1 VALLPYKYALTPA
14 AALLTVR
21 IIDTALITAGIKP
34 NPYMEGVLMKKTT
47 AQPLDV
53 NGDFAGPGQEKIA
66 ILLLGA
72 KSNHPLGLFAPD
84 FGTVGEHLE
93 AMTHELESETDQDTG
108 CKCLPSISSHF
119 NCLPWTHALIIIVL
133 GQTGWQRKDANGAD
147 ELLFISYWRSINA
160 VHAYAHGPLHRKAW
174 NWWESTIKKHNAI
187 GFMHEVFEADKGQWE
202 AVYINFQPTTLG
214 ATTYLRRNG
223 KTESGTVAD
232 EWVSPLLDANKGKL
246 RTSAGR
252 RGQVHAAAD
261 QDKFGRNVYVEW
273 AGDGGSECG
282 GLGIMTRFFPTPGSL
297 TSTPKQ

>member
-53 NGDFAGPGQEKIA
+53 KGDFAGPGQEKIA

-72 KSNHPLGLFAPD
+72 KSNHPLGFFAPD

-93 AMTHELESETDQDTG
+93 AMTHELESEADQDTG
-108 CKCLPSISSHF
+108 F
-119 NCLPWTHALIIIVL
+119 L

-160 VHAYAHGPLHRKAW
+160 VHAYAHGPLHREAW
-174 NWWESTIKKHNAI
+174 KWWESTIKKHNAI

-202 AVYINFQPTTLG
+202 AVYINFQPTALG

-261 QDKFGRNVYVEW
+261 QDKFGRNVYVE
-273 AGDGGSECG
+273 
-282 GLGIMTRFFPTPGSL
+282 
-297 TSTPKQ
+297 